1 MALSSDLISQFVQ
14 ITQEKKES
22 KETTVYGT
30 IVEYNGGKYVRLDGS
45 DLLTPISTTADAL
58 DGERVTVMIKDH
70 TALVT
75 GNISSPSART
85 DTVKE
90 MGTKISE
97 FEVIIADKVSTER
110 LEAEIARIDTLVAE
124 NVTIKERLDANEAS
138 INTLTANNATITG
151 KLTAAEAEIESLKT
165 TKLDATVAEITY
177 ATIKSLEATDAKIN
191 NLEAAYG
198 TFRDLTTDKLTAVD
212 ASIANLEANKLSVTD
227 ANLKYATIDFANINM
242 AAVQKLFTDSG
253 IIKDLI
259 VSDGKITGE
268 LVGVT
273 IKGDLIEANT
283 LKADRL
289 VIKGSD
295 GLYYK
300 LNVDALGETT
310 ASSDEK
316 YQNGLDGSA
325 IIAKSIVAEKIAVD
339 DLVAF
344 DATIGGFNITQN
356 SIYSG
361 VKASADNTTRGIY
374 LDSSGQLVVGDTNNY
389 LKYYKDTDGSYKL
402 EVSAQSIKFSTS
414 NTTLETTLGNTI
426 TKSVEEFYQ
435 STSPVTLVGGNW
447 STEQPT
453 WTEGT
458 YIWRRTAITYGNGNS
473 EYSPSSTG
481 VCITGNT
488 GAKGNDGAAAITL
501 SITSSNGTVF
511 KNNTGSTELTAHVY
525 VAGIE
530 QTITAAGVCGTLG
543 SIKWYKSGAT
553 AVVATAKSITVS
565 AGDVSSAVVYTCQL
579 ED

>member
-138 INTLTANNATITG
+138 INILTANNATITG

-344 DATIGGFNITQN
+344 DATIGGFNITKN

-389 LKYYKDTDGSYKL
+389 LKYYKDTDRSYKL

-488 GAKGNDGAAAITL
+488 GAKGEDGAAAITL

-543 SIKWYKSGAT
+543 SIKWYKSGST

>member
-75 GNISSPSART
+75 GNVSSPSART

-488 GAKGNDGAAAITL
+488 GAKGDDGAAAITL

>member
-75 GNISSPSART
+75 GNVSSPSART

-165 TKLDATVAEITY
+165 TKLDATVADITY

-198 TFRDLTTDKLTAVD
+198 TFRDLATDKLTAVD

-453 WTEGT
+453 WTDGT

-488 GAKGNDGAAAITL
+488 GAKGDDGAAAITL

-511 KNNTGSTELTAHVY
+511 KNNTGLTELTAHVY